1 MAFLKKIPNEGFL
14 RKRLRLLKNELFSNI
29 GGFFKFL
36 LTFGI
41 MPFVI
46 ALILNEKGVFD
57 RLDKETLEFFETFLS
72 YTFIALFNLM
82 DSIIPREDWG
92 LLTIFLSIAIF
103 VSVTLYTIKFT
114 LIVIHDYIGTKF
126 HKKEVCWHEE
136 FDY

>member
-1 MAFLKKIPNEGFL
+1 
-14 RKRLRLLKNELFSNI
+14 
-29 GGFFKFL
+29 
-36 LTFGI
+36 

-72 YTFIALFNLM
+72 YTFVALFNFM
-82 DSIIPREDWG
+82 DSIIPIEDWG

-126 HKKEVCWHEE
+126 HKKEVCWHKE

>member
-72 YTFIALFNLM
+72 YTFVALFNFM
-82 DSIIPREDWG
+82 DSIIPIEDWG

>member
-14 RKRLRLLKNELFSNI
+14 RKRLRLLKNEFFSNI